1 MEHLP
6 GTLLFVRIEGDVLF
20 VVVDDIDSFIMLAGL
35 HFLSIMRTLLARV
48 VAMGLMVA
56 EDELP
61 LFGSVVF
68 FFLTL
73 LGVAEIGYFDLQSPD
88 GVLAV
93 Q

>member
-73 LGVAEIGYFDLQSPD
+73 L
-88 GVLAV
+88 
-93 Q
+93 